1 MDVLRLRWNG
11 TELVDITGAP
21 EIPLYV
27 ADSFFLEDGK
37 VVGYQR
43 HLERFTTST
52 QRQGLVRSVD
62 AFLEKVTTALP
73 REGKWFPRIDLT
85 ERGELEVWIRPA
97 PPLKQSLVLST
108 SAKDPRQEP
117 TIKGPDIPALNE
129 IRAQAQNQGADDA
142 VILDSRGRIVDGS
155 TTCLVWVE
163 GHRVVIPPM
172 EALRVDSI
180 TVSILKDI
188 LQTQGIAVEEG
199 WATPADIEGCE
210 LYALNALHGI
220 RSALSWV
227 NGPTLRVNHER
238 LNVWR
243 NFYAGQTEKLPV
255 TS

>member
-27 ADSFFLEDGK
+27 ADSFLLNDGK
-37 VVGYQR
+37 VVGFQR
-43 HLERFTTST
+43 HLERFTTSAH
-52 QRQGLVRSVD
+52 RQGLVRSVD
-62 AFLEKVTTALP
+62 AFLETVTSALP
-73 REGKWFPRIDLT
+73 REGAWFPRIDLT

-97 PPLKQSLVLST
+97 PPLKDTIVLST
-108 SAKDPRQEP
+108 SVTDPRKEP
-117 TIKGPDIPALNE
+117 AIKGPDIPALNE
-129 IRAQAQNQGADDA
+129 IRAHAQKQGAEDA
-142 VILDSRGRIVDGS
+142 VILDSLGRIVDGS

-163 GHRVVIPPM
+163 GETVLMPPL
-172 EALRVDSI
+172 EALRVDSV
-180 TVSILKDI
+180 TVSVLRDI
-188 LQTQGIAVEEG
+188 LRGQGIEVEER

>member
-11 TELVDITGAP
+11 SVLVDITGAP
-21 EIPLYV
+21 EIPLFV
-27 ADSFFLEDGK
+27 GDSFFLEDGK

-43 HLERFTTST
+43 HLERFISSS

-62 AFLEKVTTALP
+62 TFLEKVTATLP
-73 REGKWFPRIDLT
+73 REGSWFPRIDLT
-85 ERGELEVWIRPA
+85 ERGELELWIRPA
-97 PPLKQSLVLST
+97 PPRKETIVLTT
-108 SAKDPRQEP
+108 SATDPRREP

-129 IRAQAQNQGADDA
+129 IRVQAQEQGADDA
-142 VILDSRGRIVDGS
+142 VILDAQGRIVDGS

-163 GHRVVIPPM
+163 GERVVIPPL

-180 TVSILKDI
+180 TVSILKDF
-188 LQTQGIAVEEG
+188 LRAQGTSVEER
-199 WATPADIEGCE
+199 WAIPADIQGCE

-238 LNVWR
+238 LNQWR
-243 NFYAGQTEKLPV
+243 NIYAGQTEKLPV